1 MVALPAVDIRRAVR
15 MGLEEDLAQGDITTA
30 ALFSK
35 ATPARARIIAQ
46 QSLVVA
52 GMAAAIQTFLVV
64 DASLKLTPSRRDGSH
79 AKNGDVLLQIE
90 GDGRSILMAERV
102 ALNFLQHLSGI
113 ATLTNR
119 FCRAVHGHPVS
130 IMDTRKT
137 LPGWRALQKWAVSL
151 GGGTN
156 HRMSLGDGILI
167 KDNHLALMKNKK
179 QAILTACRIVQA
191 ISSKDKPVIV
201 EVESLPE
208 VHDALLGKAD
218 IILLDNMTPATV
230 KRAVKLIDGRALI
243 EVSGG
248 ITLKNVRAMAAA
260 CPDRISI
267 GALTHSAQAAT
278 LSLVLEPRRRHRRS
292 ASFVKRET

>member
-1 MVALPAVDIRRAVR
+1 MVALPAIDIRRAVR
-15 MGLEEDLAQGDITTA
+15 MGLEEDLGQGDITTTA
-30 ALFSK
+30 IFSEP
-35 ATPARARIIAQ
+35 TPARARIIAQ
-46 QSLVVA
+46 QPLVVA
-52 GMAAAIQTFLVV
+52 GMAAAIQTFIAV
-64 DASLKLTPSRRDGSH
+64 DASLRLTPFRRDGSH
-79 AKNGDVLLQIE
+79 AKNGDVLLRIE

-119 FCRAVHGHPVS
+119 FCHAVHGYPVN

-156 HRMSLGDGILI
+156 HRVSLGDGILI

-179 QAILTACRIVQA
+179 QAVLTACRIAQA
-191 ISSKDKPVIV
+191 MASKDKPVIV
-201 EVESLPE
+201 EVESLSE

-230 KRAVKLIDGRALI
+230 KRAVKLIDGRALV

-260 CPDRISI
+260 GPDRISI
-267 GALTHSAQAAT
+267 GALTHSAPGAT
-278 LSLVLEPRRRHRRS
+278 VSLELKPRRRGRS
-292 ASFVKRET
+292 

>member
-15 MGLEEDLAQGDITTA
+15 RGLEEDLAQGDITTS
-30 ALFSK
+30 ALFPEP
-35 ATPARARIIAQ
+35 TTARARIIAQ
-46 QSLVVA
+46 QPLVVA
-52 GMAAAIQTFLVV
+52 GMAAAIQTFLAV
-64 DASLKLTPSRRDGSH
+64 DASLKLTPSKRDGSH
-79 AKNGDVLLQIE
+79 AKTGDVLLRIE

-119 FCRAVHGHPVS
+119 FCHVVHGYPVH

-137 LPGWRALQKWAVSL
+137 LPGWRTLQKWAVSL

-179 QAILTACRIVQA
+179 TAVLTACRMAQA
-191 ISSKDKPVIV
+191 AASKDKSLIV
-201 EVESLPE
+201 EVESLSE
-208 VHDALLGKAD
+208 VRDALHGKAD
-218 IILLDNMTPATV
+218 IILLDNMTPARV
-230 KRAVKLIDGRALI
+230 KQAVKLIGGRALV

-260 CPDRISI
+260 GPDRISI
-267 GALTHSAQAAT
+267 GALTHSAPAAT
-278 LSLVLEPRRRHRRS
+278 LSLVLEPRRRPSR
-292 ASFVKRET
+292 

>member
-15 MGLEEDLAQGDITTA
+15 RGLEEDLGQGDITTS
-30 ALFSK
+30 ALFPEP
-35 ATPARARIIAQ
+35 TTARARIIAQ
-46 QSLVVA
+46 QPLVVA
-52 GMAAAIQTFLVV
+52 GMAAAIQTFLAV
-64 DASLKLTPSRRDGSH
+64 DASLKLTPSKRDGSH
-79 AKNGDVLLQIE
+79 AKTGDALLRIE

-119 FCRAVHGHPVS
+119 FCHAVHGYPVN

-137 LPGWRALQKWAVSL
+137 LPGWRTLQKWAVSL

-179 QAILTACRIVQA
+179 TAVLTACRMAQA
-191 ISSKDKPVIV
+191 VASKDKPVIV
-201 EVESLPE
+201 EVESLSE
-208 VHDALLGKAD
+208 VRDALHGKAD
-218 IILLDNMTPATV
+218 IILLDNMTPARV
-230 KRAVKLIDGRALI
+230 KQAVKLIGGRALV

-260 CPDRISI
+260 GPDRISI
-267 GALTHSAQAAT
+267 GALTHSAPAAT
-278 LSLVLEPRRRHRRS
+278 LSLVLEPLRRLRRPS
-292 ASFVKRET
+292 SFG

>member
-1 MVALPAVDIRRAVR
+1 MMALPAVDIRRAVR
-15 MGLEEDLAQGDITTA
+15 VGLEEDLGHGDITTT
-30 ALFSK
+30 ALFSEPI
-35 ATPARARIIAQ
+35 PARARIVAQ
-46 QSLVVA
+46 QPLVVA
-52 GMAAAIQTFLVV
+52 GMTAAIQTFVAV

-79 AKNGDVLLQIE
+79 AKTGDVLLQIE

-119 FCRAVHGHPVS
+119 FCRAVHGYPVK

-156 HRMSLGDGILI
+156 HRMSLGDAILI
-167 KDNHLALMKNKK
+167 KDNHLALMKHKK
-179 QAILTACRIVQA
+179 PAVLTACRIVRV
-191 ISSKDKPVIV
+191 ISAKDKPVIV
-201 EVESLPE
+201 EVESLSE
-208 VHDALLGKAD
+208 VHDALLGEAD

-230 KRAVKLIDGRALI
+230 KRAVKLIDGRALV

-260 CPDRISI
+260 GPDRISI
-267 GALTHSAQAAT
+267 GALTHSAPAAT
-278 LSLVLEPRRRHRRS
+278 VSLVLEPSRRRRR
-292 ASFVKRET
+292 AS